1 MKLFTSLSKR
11 EQLLITFAVV
21 AILSRLIPHVPNF
34 TAVTATALFAGRFFE
49 RKALAYALPLAVMVI
64 SDVILGFYTISLF
77 VYASFAAV
85 VLIGQLSGRMNVVS
99 VLVSSLVFFVLSNF
113 GVWVLAYPKT
123 IEGFVACYTA
133 ALPFLRASVLGDLFY
148 AAVLYYG
155 FVFAERRLL
164 LRA

>member
-1 MKLFTSLSKR
+1 MKLFTSLSRR

-85 VLIGQLSGRMNVVS
+85 VLIGQLSGKMNVVS
-99 VLVSSLVFFVLSNF
+99 VL
-113 GVWVLAYPKT
+113 
-123 IEGFVACYTA
+123 
-133 ALPFLRASVLGDLFY
+133 
-148 AAVLYYG
+148 
-155 FVFAERRLL
+155 
-164 LRA
+164 